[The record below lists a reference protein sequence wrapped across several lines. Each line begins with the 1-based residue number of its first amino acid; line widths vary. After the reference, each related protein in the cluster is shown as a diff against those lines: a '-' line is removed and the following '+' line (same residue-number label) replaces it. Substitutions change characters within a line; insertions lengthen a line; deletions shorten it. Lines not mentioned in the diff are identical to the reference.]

1 MSRSTTERLD
11 PWRAAALRDL
21 LEVDAD
27 TTPGAELPLL
37 WHWVYL
43 LDHPRHGELG
53 PDGHRERPEA
63 ERTVRRMWAGGA
75 VSQRAPLRT
84 DRPAT
89 RTSAERSRATKSGS
103 SGTFTVVTIRH
114 EVTQDGVIAVEE
126 DQHLVYREPLA
137 NGSPGDRGA
146 VRSDGDGSLRD
157 RSVGPGERAW
167 PADERMLFR
176 YSALTYNGH
185 RIHYDWPYA
194 TGVEGYAGLVVHGPL
209 QALLMAEHCS
219 AHANPGRAAAS
230 ITYRLVSPLIEGQ
243 GLVTGTEAEPGED
256 DAGLPAYVRDRTG
269 RHTATARY
277 RLLHKPFCLGP

>member
-1 MSRSTTERLD
+1 MSQPTTERLD

-27 TTPGAELPLL
+27 TTPGAALPLL
-37 WHWVYL
+37 WHWIYL
-43 LDHPRHGELG
+43 LDHPRYGELG

-84 DRPAT
+84 DRHAT
-89 RTSAERSRATKSGS
+89 RTSTERSRATKSGS

-114 EVTQDGVIAVEE
+114 EITQDGVIAVEE
-126 DQHLVYREPLA
+126 DQHLVYRAPLA
-137 NGSPGDRGA
+137 GGPARDRGG
-146 VRSDGDGSLRD
+146 VRKDGDGSPSQRPL
-157 RSVGPGERAW
+157 GPAEHAW

-185 RIHYDWPYA
+185 RIHYDRPYA
-194 TGVEGYAGLVVHGPL
+194 TGEEGYAGLVVHGPL

-219 AHANPGRAAAS
+219 AHTNPDRAAAS
-230 ITYRLVSPLIEGQ
+230 ISYRLVSPLIQGQ
-243 GLVTGTEAEPGED
+243 GLVTGTKAEPDED
-256 DAGLPAYVRDRTG
+256 NAGQSAYVRDRNG
-269 RHTATARY
+269 RPTATARY
-277 RLLHKPFCLGP
+277 HLLHKPIRLGP